1 MPRFYFHTNHGFVP
15 DLQDNEGYTF
25 PDAHTAKGEA
35 VKYAAELLSDVGE
48 SFWDPRDFEMT
59 VTDEKGLILFTIRM
73 IGTEAPALQTAS
85 PTAG

>member
-1 MPRFYFHTNHGFVP
+1 MQSASADPGDEALGTRSGVAYAAIL
-15 DLQDNEGYTF
+15 LQDNEGYTF

-73 IGTEAPALQTAS
+73 IGT
-85 PTAG
+85 

>member
-1 MPRFYFHTNHGFVP
+1 MKRWGRVFKAMKGRGEW
-15 DLQDNEGYTF
+15 QDNEGYTF

-73 IGTEAPALQTAS
+73 IGT
-85 PTAG
+85 